1 MRRKPPALALAL
13 AALLALPLAADE
25 AKEKAAGKPAAP
37 STEAAMKVFVDPATG
52 QATSKPDP
60 SSRAALAA
68 APAGERP
75 ALKVEKVTTRAGGKK
90 IRLDDRFTMEM
101 TATTAPDGKAA
112 VTCTEAPRPPAA
124 GSEEHR
130 HDR

>member
-1 MRRKPPALALAL
+1 MTLKPPTLVLAL
-13 AALLALPLAADE
+13 AALLSLPLAAEE
-25 AKEKAAGKPAAP
+25 AKEKAPAKPAAP
-37 STEAAMKVFVDPATG
+37 EAAAMKVFVDPATG
-52 QATSKPDP
+52 QVTSAPDP

-68 APAGERP
+68 APTGARP

-101 TATTAPDGKAA
+101 TATAAPDGKAT
-112 VTCTEAPRPPAA
+112 VTCTEAAKPAGA
-124 GSEEHR
+124 GTEEHR

>member
-1 MRRKPPALALAL
+1 MHCLLGPNNILIRFLQRRGGLVGR
-13 AALLALPLAADE
+13 ADD
-25 AKEKAAGKPAAP
+25 G
-37 STEAAMKVFVDPATG
+37 
-52 QATSKPDP
+52 
-60 SSRAALAA
+60 
-68 APAGERP
+68 AGERP